1 MKCLPRELFASFDTL
16 ESITLPDSIT
26 EIGSHCFLSSKALK
40 EITLPKNL
48 SIVGKDAFYD
58 CVSLTRFD
66 LPDHISEVAYTSF
79 GDVELWV
86 MLNTIMEASLLRE
99 GIPLHVYDVQI
110 PVDSIQLNATD
121 KTMVSGTTYHLLA
134 TIAPSNANLM

>member
-1 MKCLPRELFASFDTL
+1 MSC
-16 ESITLPDSIT
+16 
-26 EIGSHCFLSSKALK
+26 KALK

-48 SIVGKDAFYD
+48 SIVGKDAFYN

-79 GDVELWV
+79 GDVELWA
-86 MLNTIMEASLLRE
+86 MLNTITEASLLRE

-110 PVDSIQLNATD
+110 PVDSIQLHATD
-121 KTMVSGTTYHLLA
+121 KTKVLGTTYNLLA
-134 TIAPSNANLM
+134 TIVPSNANLL